1 MIDLLIS
8 PKKGNK
14 TVDNNDGDETY
25 VYIYKKR

>member
-8 PKKGNK
+8 SKKGNK

-25 VYIYKKR
+25 VYIYI

>member
-25 VYIYKKR
+25 VYIYI